1 MLYLGTIEYMAPEIL
16 MRIGHGRAVDWWSLG
31 ALAFDMLTGGPPFT
45 AENRKKTIDK
55 ILKSRLSLPA
65 YLSAEARDFI
75 KRLLKRHVDTRLGS
89 GPGDADEIKEHAFFR
104 YLDWENVYKRQVSFF
119 SDVHEFISFFFR

>member
-1 MLYLGTIEYMAPEIL
+1 MAPEIL

-75 KRLLKRHVDTRLGS
+75 KRLLKRHVETRLGS
-89 GPGDADEIKEHAFFR
+89 GPSDADEIKEHAFFR
-104 YLDWENVYKRQVSFF
+104 YMVWDSVQRREVKLLNFLSSLFKKFCLA
-119 SDVHEFISFFFR
+119 